1 MLKSIDLFS
10 PTISLDPISGEP
22 NPVAEAVAYITAKTV
37 NLEDL
42 RALEESLKHDTL
54 VKTEPDTPI

>member
-1 MLKSIDLFS
+1 
-10 PTISLDPISGEP
+10 LDPITGES

-42 RALEESLKHDTL
+42 RALEESLKHDAAL
-54 VKTEPDTPI
+54 ATEPDTPI